1 MKYLKYSLNVIL
13 TITLAAG
20 LISCSGSKPDDGGP
34 NAKTGALVKPATT
47 GNAKI
52 DGFVDET
59 FSLLEEVQNMKEGL
73 AEINAT
79 ITEINNHPVGPFEWM
94 KEDMARSLAK
104 AKDGAK
110 QLDPAA
116 IIEALKGKIFG
127 MVESAK
133 KTKVGLD
140 NILKRAQSMLEI
152 LPELPA
158 EAKSMGFKGAPKAL
172 KAIKGTGGALKAI
185 PGEAKELAT
194 EAQTVLENCNKLLKS
209 IGN

>member
-1 MKYLKYSLNVIL
+1 MKNAKNLAVLIIFSIIL
-13 TITLAAG
+13 SSG
-20 LISCSGSKPDDGGP
+20 LISCGGSKSGAGP
-34 NAKTGALVKPATT
+34 KVEAGALAKPAKTG
-47 GNAKI
+47 NEKI
-52 DGFVDET
+52 DQFVDDA
-59 FSLLEEVQNMKEGL
+59 FGVLEEVEGMKKSL

-79 ITEINNHPVGPFEWM
+79 LKDINNHPVGPLEWM
-94 KEDMARSLAK
+94 KEDIMRSLAK
-104 AKDGAK
+104 AKDATK

-185 PGEAKELAT
+185 PGEVKELAI

>member
-13 TITLAAG
+13 TIALAAG

-34 NAKTGALVKPATT
+34 NAKTGALVKPEKT

-94 KEDMARSLAK
+94 KEDIMRSVAK
-104 AKDGAK
+104 AKDVAK
-110 QLDPAA
+110 QLDPD
-116 IIEALKGKIFG
+116 ALVKALQGKIYG

-133 KTKVGLD
+133 KTKDGLE
-140 NILKRAQSMLEI
+140 NIQTTAKSLLKT

-158 EAKSMGFKGAPKAL
+158 EAGSLGMKAPKAL
-172 KAIKGTGGALKAI
+172 KAIKATGAPLKAI
-185 PGEAKELAT
+185 PEEVKALAT
-194 EAQTVLENCNKLLKS
+194 EAQKVLENCDKLLKS

>member
-1 MKYLKYSLNVIL
+1 MKYLKCFVNVIL
-13 TITLAAG
+13 IVTLAAG

-34 NAKTGALVKPATT
+34 NAKTGALVKPAKT

-94 KEDMARSLAK
+94 KEDIMRSVAK
-104 AKDGAK
+104 AKDAAK
-110 QLDPAA
+110 QLDPD
-116 IIEALKGKIFG
+116 ALVKALQGKIYG

-133 KTKVGLD
+133 KTKDGLE
-140 NILKRAQSMLEI
+140 NIQTTAKSLLKT

-158 EAKSMGFKGAPKAL
+158 EAGSLGMKAPKAL
-172 KAIKGTGGALKAI
+172 KAIKATGAPLKAI
-185 PGEAKELAT
+185 PEEVKALAT
-194 EAQTVLENCNKLLKS
+194 EAQKVLENCDKLLKS